1 MEYGSTTEQIANF
14 WSHAPGGMMYSE
26 LRMQTSE
33 ERTEWCAA
41 AVGPLAIQ
49 TVTVV
54 DVAQSESAS
63 IAAHAA

>member
-26 LRMQTSE
+26 LRKQSSK
-33 ERTEWCAA
+33 ERAELCAA
-41 AVGPLAIQ
+41 AAGSLAIE